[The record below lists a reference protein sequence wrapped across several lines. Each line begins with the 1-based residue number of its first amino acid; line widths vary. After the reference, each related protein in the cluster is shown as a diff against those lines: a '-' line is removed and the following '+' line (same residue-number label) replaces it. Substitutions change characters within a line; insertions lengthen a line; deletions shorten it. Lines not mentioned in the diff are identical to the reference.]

1 MTDMDLK
8 QARAIARSVGATIEE
23 IDNGPN
29 ALKLHTYKVRLG
41 VCEINDNGTR
51 EYMEFQSPTPAE
63 AAKHAVLETAK
74 ASKAMMDQAKKV
86 YVDSDLIFI
95 K

>member
-1 MTDMDLK
+1 MTMDLK
-8 QARAIARSVGATIEE
+8 KAREIARSVGATIAES
-23 IDNGPN
+23 DNVSPQT
-29 ALKLHTYKVRLG
+29 KQFTYQVRLG
-41 VCEINDNGTR
+41 VCVIGANGTR

-74 ASKAMMDQAKKV
+74 AAKAMMDQAKQV

>member
-23 IDNGPN
+23 CESAFSG
-29 ALKLHTYKVRLG
+29 TGYSYRVRLG
-41 VCEINDNGTR
+41 VCVIGANGTR
-51 EYMEFQSPTPAE
+51 EYPEFNLPTPTE
-63 AAKHAVLETAK
+63 AAAFAVLETAK
-74 ASKAMMDQAKKV
+74 AAKSMMDAAKQA

-95 K
+95 R

>member
-23 IDNGPN
+23 SDNVVPGTQ
-29 ALKLHTYKVRLG
+29 KFTYKVRLG
-41 VCEINDNGTR
+41 VCTIGDNGTR
-51 EYMEFQSPTPAE
+51 EYMDFQSPTPAD
-63 AAKHAVLETAK
+63 AAKNAVLETAK
-74 ASKAMMDQAKKV
+74 AAKTMMDQAKQV
-86 YVDSDLIFI
+86 YVDSDLIFL

>member
-23 IDNGPN
+23 NVTPHGRSFR
-29 ALKLHTYKVRLG
+29 VRLG
-41 VCEINDNGTR
+41 VCHIGSNGTR
-51 EYMEFQSPTPAE
+51 EYRDFSSPTPAE

-74 ASKAMMDQAKKV
+74 AAKAMMDQAKQV

>member
-23 IDNGPN
+23 SESDASATG
-29 ALKLHTYKVRLG
+29 YSYRVRLG
-41 VCEINDNGTR
+41 VCVIGDNGTR
-51 EYMEFQSPTPAE
+51 EYPEYYTTTTE
-63 AAKHAVLETAK
+63 TAAATAVLETAK
-74 ASKAMMDQAKKV
+74 ASRVMMDTAKKV
-86 YVDSDLIFI
+86 YVDSDLIFA